1 MPNPSISQKI
11 IDIQEHLGAV
21 LSVLTDPQINSRN
34 DDPQSCDFM
43 FGNPQEMPLPGYAE
57 ALQRRVTP
65 HDKDW
70 FAYKMS
76 EPRSQQIIAESLRR
90 WRGIAYQPED
100 ITMTTGAFAGL
111 AAGLTAVVDPG
122 DEVIFLSPPWFFYE
136 TLILGVGGK
145 PVRVK
150 VDAKT
155 FEPDLEA
162 IQSAISD
169 KTRAIIVN
177 SPNNPTGKVYSPQV
191 LADLARLL
199 ASAQKRTQRPIYLLS
214 DESYSRIV
222 FDGRAYPSPTAF
234 YPYSFLIYTYGKT
247 LLTPGQ
253 RIGYIALPPEMPD
266 RELMRGAL
274 LTAQL
279 LVGYAFPNALLQHS
293 LPELEKL
300 SIDIPHLQ
308 RKRDRMVKAL
318 GEMGYDLH
326 TPEGTF
332 YLMPRSP
339 LEDDLAFTRLLMAHK
354 INCLPG
360 AAFEMPG
367 YFRISL
373 TANDEMIERSLTGFE
388 AALQAVG
395 HRSPVSAAAR

>member
-11 IDIQEHLGAV
+11 IDIQDHLGAV
-21 LSVLTDPQINSRN
+21 LSVITDPQINGRN
-34 DDPQSCDFM
+34 DDPQSCDFI

-57 ALQRRVTP
+57 ALQRTVTP
-65 HDKDW
+65 HNKDW

-76 EPRSQQIIAESLRR
+76 EPQSQQVIAESLHR

-100 ITMTTGAFAGL
+100 ITGAFAGL
-111 AAGLTAVVDPG
+111 AAALTAVVDPG

-136 TLILGVGGK
+136 TLILGAGCT

-150 VDAKT
+150 VDART
-155 FEPDLEA
+155 FDPDLEA
-162 IQSAISD
+162 IQSAITS
-169 KTRAIIVN
+169 KTRAIIIN
-177 SPNNPTGKVYSPQV
+177 SPNNPTGKIYSPQV
-191 LADLARLL
+191 LADLASLL
-199 ASAQKRTQRPIYLLS
+199 ASAQKRTQRPIYLIS

-222 FDGRAYPSPTAF
+222 FDGRTFPGPTAF

-266 RELMRGAL
+266 RSQMNSAL
-274 LTAQL
+274 LTAQFL
-279 LVGYAFPNALLQHS
+279 LGWPFPNAILQYA
-293 LPELEKL
+293 LPDLEQL

-308 RKRDRMVKAL
+308 RKRDRMVNAL
-318 GEMGYDLH
+318 SEMGYNLH
-326 TPEGTF
+326 SPEGTF

-339 LEDDLAFTRLLMAHK
+339 LEDDQAFTRLLMAHK
-354 INCLPG
+354 IYCLPG

-373 TANDEMIERSLTGFE
+373 TANDDMIERSLPGFRT
-388 AALQAVG
+388 ALQAAQQQ
-395 HRSPVSAAAR
+395 SPVITSAR